1 MEYVFIQ
8 NYAKRGQLAISTH
21 VFDEIISVA
30 MSRVKGAKLN
40 KKANDKFLFLLH
52 KPVHCEIK
60 NGFITADLQVIVSS
74 TANVNDICV
83 KIQEE
88 VSDAL
93 TSMTE
98 FIPFSINVK
107 VVGIE

>member
-40 KKANDKFLFLLH
+40 KKANDKFLFFAFLAFFEML
-52 KPVHCEIK
+52 P
-60 NGFITADLQVIVSS
+60 
-74 TANVNDICV
+74 ICNPLV
-83 KIQEE
+83 
-88 VSDAL
+88 
-93 TSMTE
+93 
-98 FIPFSINVK
+98 FS
-107 VVGIE
+107 